1 MTAEKQ
7 CCICGVYF
15 PSAEFDFGRGRVRA
29 ECKRC
34 VNKLGQIRR
43 NRGLQKMR
51 EWRNQTVREWNP
63 AKRKKKKKKKTQHAH
78 IPETARAADSPASAP
93 PPENAPPETNGD

>member
-1 MTAEKQ
+1 MTETKQ
-7 CCICGVYF
+7 CAICGVYF
-15 PSAEFDFGRGRVRA
+15 PSAEFDFGRGRIRA

-63 AKRKKKKKKKTQHAH
+63 AKRKKKKKKGQKTAAD
-78 IPETARAADSPASAP
+78 ISATARAPDDSPAAF
-93 PPENAPPETNGD
+93 PEKE